1 MMIYQFTDYKAYLR
15 EWLNQKKKNNS
26 RVTFYKLAEEIQIQK
41 TTFSKVLNGRANLTN
56 DQAYLLALQVCASEE
71 EKDYFYLL
79 IEYAQTSIQKRK
91 KDLEKKIQVLQR
103 ERYVTADS
111 LSISDLTF
119 NNDDVQNEYFN
130 NPYIALVHI
139 FLTIPKYQINVK
151 LIAQELNLDLVELQ
165 NILKLLEKIR
175 LISKVNAN
183 YYQVLKEHIQIKD
196 RGNLVRSHQLLTHSI
211 ALSRMATLNL
221 KQRYGISVS
230 FSTDTKSIELCRQI
244 LIKAVHEISE
254 IALKS
259 KPESVHQLMIDFFPW
274 SK

>member
-1 MMIYQFTDYKAYLR
+1 MFQA
-15 EWLNQKKKNNS
+15 W
-26 RVTFYKLAEEIQIQK
+26 
-41 TTFSKVLNGRANLTN
+41 ANLTN